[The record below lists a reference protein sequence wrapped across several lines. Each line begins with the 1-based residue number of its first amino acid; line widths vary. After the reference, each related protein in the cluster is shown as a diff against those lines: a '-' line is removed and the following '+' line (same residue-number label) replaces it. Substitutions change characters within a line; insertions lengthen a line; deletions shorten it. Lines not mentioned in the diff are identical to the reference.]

1 MIGCLGGLGRSI
13 SKWMVKRGARKFVF
27 VGRTGTDRKPARQ
40 LVEDLEAEGA
50 DITVIRGDVGV
61 LADVQRAVA
70 AIKGPIGGVIQAA
83 MGLNVSY
90 PVSAF
95 CLQKY

>member
-1 MIGCLGGLGRSI
+1 MKYDATFSPNKTQDLPYDWLGHSI

-50 DITVIRGDVGV
+50 DITVVRGDVGV
-61 LADVQRAVA
+61 LADVQKAVA
-70 AIKGPIGGVIQAA
+70 AIKGPVGGVI
-83 MGLNVSY
+83 
-90 PVSAF
+90 
-95 CLQKY
+95 